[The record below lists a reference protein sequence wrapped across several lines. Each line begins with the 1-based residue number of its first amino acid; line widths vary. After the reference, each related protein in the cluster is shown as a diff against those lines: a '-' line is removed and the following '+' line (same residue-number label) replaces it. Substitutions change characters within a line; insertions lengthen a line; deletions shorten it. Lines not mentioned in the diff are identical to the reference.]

1 MQYTSIPSVCSDQVS
16 LRLYPCAA
24 EPKSLVVW
32 IHGGGWV
39 KGDRRRTRNMP
50 SFFNENDILFVSINY
65 PLEVPKDES
74 LIDLQILALQ
84 GLNNW
89 LTSNPIL
96 ETYSH
101 AFDNIVILAHSSG
114 AHLTAL
120 FDKQFGWNN
129 AVKCLFLMDSGAYDM
144 QARFRASPPQQK
156 RKFIQ
161 IFGLNRYS
169 TQEYNSI
176 LRSYSPALLSPRQRS
191 SNLLRVIIVTS
202 QRRGAIYSAEKL
214 QQSYLAPGYIV
225 SIVQYNWDHEVF
237 TDAIGSDPDLNHLL
251 LQAISA

>member
-50 SFFNENDILFVSINY
+50 SFFKDNDILFASINY
-65 PLEVPKDES
+65 PLEVPKGES
-74 LIDLQILALQ
+74 LIDLQILALK

-89 LTSNPIL
+89 LTSNPVL
-96 ETYSH
+96 ETYPQ
-101 AFDNIVILAHSSG
+101 AFNNIVILAHSSG

-120 FDKQFGWNN
+120 FDKLYGWNG

-161 IFGLNRYS
+161 ILGLNRYS
-169 TQEYNSI
+169 TQEYDSI
-176 LRSYSPALLSPRQRS
+176 LCSYSPALLSPKQRS
-191 SNLLRVIIVTS
+191 SNSLRVIIVTS
-202 QRRGAIYSAEKL
+202 QRRGAIFSADQL
-214 QQSYLAPGYIV
+214 QRSYLAPGYIV
-225 SIVQYNWDHEVF
+225 SIVQYNWVHEEF
-237 TDAIGSDPDLNHLL
+237 TDAIGSDPGLNHLL
-251 LQAISA
+251 LQAVSP